1 MSGVSAWN
9 REQDGR
15 VAYFSAVLGTLLI
28 ICGEERKAERWNIS
42 IMSKRGGR
50 PMRRQKAYTLA

>member
-1 MSGVSAWN
+1 MSGVSALK
-9 REQDGR
+9 REQDGG

-42 IMSKRGGR
+42 IMSKRGGSGL
-50 PMRRQKAYTLA
+50 RRQNAYTLA

>member
-1 MSGVSAWN
+1 MTGVSALN
-9 REQDGR
+9 REQDGG

-42 IMSKRGGR
+42 ITSNRGENA
-50 PMRRQKAYTLA
+50 MRRQKAYTLA